1 MNNFENN
8 LTHWNN
14 LAMSGEFDNAQKFYY
29 DQLFDTIIEKFVT
42 KHEGSLQRGGLL
54 FSMLGFS
61 PEPIIL
67 SARLIQPDSHVIFT
81 TNNKESNNSG
91 DIIERFLEHSYSI
104 NYLSNEDFNI
114 VYSALK
120 ETVIQN
126 PKSQIVID
134 ITGGKKSMVAAA
146 AIFGKDFGCNVI
158 YVDFEHYIKELRK
171 PLPGSEMMKLV
182 YSPNINQPE
191 IFL

>member
-81 TNNKESNNSG
+81 TNNKEL
-91 DIIERFLEHSYSI
+91 DVLI
-104 NYLSNEDFNI
+104 
-114 VYSALK
+114 
-120 ETVIQN
+120 
-126 PKSQIVID
+126 
-134 ITGGKKSMVAAA
+134 
-146 AIFGKDFGCNVI
+146 
-158 YVDFEHYIKELRK
+158 
-171 PLPGSEMMKLV
+171 
-182 YSPNINQPE
+182 
-191 IFL
+191 